1 MQKRR
6 GNYEEKRGNY
16 VERKWGIMKKT
27 MWYNLENK
35 VEL

>member
-6 GNYEEKRGNY
+6 GNYEEKKGELCR
-16 VERKWGIMKKT
+16 KKT

>member
-1 MQKRR
+1 MKK
-6 GNYEEKRGNY
+6 KRGYY
-16 VERKWGIMKKT
+16 VERKYGILKKT